1 MVCQHVCTLGRHC
14 NHGHLARKQPT
25 KKSYLAPP
33 VLLPGFWTS
42 LLFFFFSLSFL
53 SWPLAVR
60 VTQNTK
66 LNLEGKLN
74 YPITFPLSGHLKHTT
89 FSPFPSLSTKPLCF
103 WAQLWFQLMPVLI
116 IAISCSSITK
126 LWSLHSCPFL
136 ILKDF
141 CSMAFLICC
150 WNCWSTTTYTPLF
163 SFSVFLKHYCFQLVV
178 LFQTG
183 ISPFSVGN
191 NFGSC
196 TRYQAGLLP
205 LHI

>member
-42 LLFFFFSLSFL
+42 LLFFFFLSFL
-53 SWPLAVR
+53 SWLLAVR

-74 YPITFPLSGHLKHTT
+74 YPTTFPLSGHLKHTT

-116 IAISCSSITK
+116 IAISCSSITE

-150 WNCWSTTTYTPLF
+150 WNCWSTTTHTPLF

-196 TRYQAGLLP
+196 TRYQVGLLP